1 MSFKNSPIGMISALT
16 ITSLVIGL
24 GLAGFFIFA
33 EPRIEIN
40 RLIAEKKAI
49 FSVIDGAA
57 DYKIVEKEITV
68 DGKLKQVKYFEGTD
82 KGGNTVG
89 YAYLTQAPGYSA
101 AVKIMMGL
109 NIDQKRLLTYTVVEH
124 IETPGLGTKMEEPP
138 FQDQFTGLH
147 LLPKVTYI
155 KNRKS
160 DKNNV
165 ITAISGATI
174 TSKAVVNAINYG
186 TRDLLL
192 ALEK

>member
-1 MSFKNSPIGMISALT
+1 MSFKNSPMGMITALT
-16 ITSLVIGL
+16 VTSLCVGL

-49 FSVIDGAA
+49 FSVIEGAV
-57 DYKIVEKEITV
+57 DYKIIKKEITV
-68 DGKLKQVKYFEGTD
+68 DGVTKEIQYFEGVD
-82 KGGNTVG
+82 KGGNTLG
-89 YAYLTQAPGYSA
+89 YAYSTQAPGYSA
-101 AVKIMMGL
+101 AVVIMMGL
-109 NIDQKRLLTYTVVEH
+109 NIDRKTLLTYNVVEH

-160 DKNNV
+160 DKNNE

-186 TRDLLL
+186 TRDMLL